1 MISRFKLWLAIA
13 GAFIAALLGAYFRG
27 RSDAADADAERELNE
42 YVEARKRMD
51 AVDISDPNTGR
62 EFLRDRQSRRDM

>member
-1 MISRFKLWLAIA
+1 MFRIRVYLAA
-13 GAFIAALLGAYFRG
+13 LGAFVVALLGAYFRG

-51 AVDISDPNTGR
+51 AVDIPDADAGR